1 MIKMKVT
8 VEISEMLLMKSIALA
23 DIDEEKTER
32 ILSAARETTELDL
45 NEILRTEPD
54 LKDTRL
60 AIGIVAVGALLQKL
74 GK

>member
-32 ILSAARETTELDL
+32 ILNAARETTELDL

-74 GK
+74 GE